1 MNQLRLRCPVVQLFV
16 PVTQP
21 GDIISR
27 NKWSL
32 MNTSDTQSSFV
43 LMLNVQ
49 FKLFSNISW
58 VLLCFSDGCRRGA
71 TCGRRDPRSR
81 RTLQVNNSQ

>member
-21 GDIISR
+21 ADITISR

-32 MNTSDTQSSFV
+32 MNTSDTQSSLV
-43 LMLNVQ
+43 LMLNVDYSLNYFQ
-49 FKLFSNISW
+49 ISHGFCYVFQMAAGE
-58 VLLCFSDGCRRGA
+58 VLLVAAVILVHGA
-71 TCGRRDPRSR
+71 HSR
-81 RTLQVNNSQ
+81 